1 MDIEELKAD
10 FEQSECFKR
19 LEHVAQYTFFEFGAY
34 IKRTDVPADIE
45 KKCGKLITALLFSWS
60 AWKEAKAQ
68 AAPKWISVEI
78 NSPNPHDQVLA
89 FTNQNGTNIFETLF
103 LDEFKDW
110 KTTHWMPLP
119 TSPLEQNK

>member
-1 MDIEELKAD
+1 MDIQKQQA
-10 FEQSECFKR
+10 FEAHFKTTEIYRRECAIRGKDI
-19 LEHVAQYTFFEFGAY
+19 LEFS
-34 IKRTDVPADIE
+34 RTMNGYFNIIANE
-45 KKCGKLITALLFSWS
+45 
-60 AWKEAKAQ
+60 AWQLWQAAKAQ

-119 TSPLEQNK
+119 TSPLEQSHDTH